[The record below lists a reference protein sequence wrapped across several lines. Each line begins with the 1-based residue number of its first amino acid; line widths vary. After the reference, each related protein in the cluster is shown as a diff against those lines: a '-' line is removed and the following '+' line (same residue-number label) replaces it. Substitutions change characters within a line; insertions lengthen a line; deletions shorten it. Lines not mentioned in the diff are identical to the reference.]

1 MMFDTTRAGGFGDPL
16 PERDILEGFDR
27 LIAEGKIYGAE
38 RNPDVLKKSGS
49 GESFLAVAVPSLR
62 RLLSVWDRLFGNRV
76 SPVELLRHLAVEI
89 HGFEHREAILLFAR
103 GRLLYDCQ
111 IFQGKEAVGHLTLD
125 LYRERDRVV
134 PFLPF
139 PTRPGRRV
147 VYIEGISLTR
157 QSTGYASALFRRY
170 ERVFHD
176 LGFHLFRLK
185 ASLSVGKYYW
195 AKEGFDCS
203 DREQFREIRDRLWD
217 LVWRLDLP
225 VAEQE
230 VRRLTHMSDVAA
242 FRRDLP
248 IPVYRNADGY
258 YATARDASRHEEF
271 RFPLGKAFLL
281 CSAPWDGFKVI
292 YTDTPRRTGLVWSEG
307 FLDHES
313 RPGHPESPKRLEALF
328 TAIREEGM
336 RESLI
341 FLEPYIPA
349 MESLHAVHDPAYL
362 DAFREAAARG
372 DRHFAVRDCAIS
384 AGSYEAALLAAGG
397 VMAGIDAVF
406 SGRSDNAFCAVRP
419 PGHHAGRAQA
429 MGFCFIN
436 NVAVGAAYARSA
448 CGIARVCILDWDA
461 HHGNGTQDLFLEDP
475 ETLFISLHEH
485 PSFCYPGTGRRM
497 DRGKGAGVGATLN
510 VPLSP
515 HAGDREMI
523 DAFEREVVP
532 AIEAF
537 RPELILLSAG
547 FDAHKDDP
555 IADLECTEKAYVHMT
570 RRVLELADRH
580 CEGRVVSVLEGG
592 YRMESLVSSAIAHIK
607 TMQGREVS
615 PCSSA
620 RG

>member
-248 IPVYRNADGY
+248 IPSIGTRTAITPSRGTPRTPKSSGSPSGRRSSSAPIRGTGTRSSTPTRRGARASSGRRGSSTTSRGRDTRRARNGWRRSSPRS
-258 YATARDASRHEEF
+258 ARRGC
-271 RFPLGKAFLL
+271 GKA
-281 CSAPWDGFKVI
+281 
-292 YTDTPRRTGLVWSEG
+292 
-307 FLDHES
+307 
-313 RPGHPESPKRLEALF
+313 
-328 TAIREEGM
+328 
-336 RESLI
+336 
-341 FLEPYIPA
+341 
-349 MESLHAVHDPAYL
+349 
-362 DAFREAAARG
+362 
-372 DRHFAVRDCAIS
+372 
-384 AGSYEAALLAAGG
+384 
-397 VMAGIDAVF
+397 
-406 SGRSDNAFCAVRP
+406 
-419 PGHHAGRAQA
+419 
-429 MGFCFIN
+429 
-436 NVAVGAAYARSA
+436 
-448 CGIARVCILDWDA
+448 
-461 HHGNGTQDLFLEDP
+461 
-475 ETLFISLHEH
+475 
-485 PSFCYPGTGRRM
+485 
-497 DRGKGAGVGATLN
+497 
-510 VPLSP
+510 
-515 HAGDREMI
+515 
-523 DAFEREVVP
+523 
-532 AIEAF
+532 
-537 RPELILLSAG
+537 
-547 FDAHKDDP
+547 
-555 IADLECTEKAYVHMT
+555 
-570 RRVLELADRH
+570 
-580 CEGRVVSVLEGG
+580 
-592 YRMESLVSSAIAHIK
+592 
-607 TMQGREVS
+607 
-615 PCSSA
+615 
-620 RG
+620 